1 MKKHKTRRSFLKKLT
16 LSSSII
22 PSFPFLISDN
32 YKQKLTIDRSY
43 EFEDFSPNNQINLAL
58 IGCGI
63 QGIID
68 TNVALEVA
76 GVKLV
81 AVCDLYKGR
90 LERAKE
96 LWGKDLFVSRD
107 YRIILDRMDIDA
119 VIIATPDHWHK
130 KITIEAMESGKAV
143 YCEKPMVQNFTE
155 GHEIIKVFNK
165 TKSICQIGSQSM
177 SSLGNQ
183 KAKELYED
191 GAIGDLIM
199 LDMFNDRYSAEGA
212 WQYPIPPDASPD
224 TIDFDF
230 FLGDAPKVPYN
241 LKRFFRW
248 RNYQDYGTGVAG
260 DMFVHAFSS
269 LNYITSSNGPKRAL
283 STGGLRYWKDG
294 RDVPDINLCLYDY
307 PETKTHKAFNASMR
321 VNFIAGS
328 GGAWG
333 FNLIGTEGSME
344 VSSNS
349 CKLIRPKKGIVPS
362 SYSMNTFTEK
372 IQKKIAKSY
381 NDKNAEKKDL
391 PLNTGES
398 LYEVPKDYKGG
409 HYDHFYNFFQA
420 IRGKG
425 KIIQDPSFGL
435 RAAGAALL
443 ANKSYFE
450 KSSISWNPEK
460 MILE

>member
-1 MKKHKTRRSFLKKLT
+1 MKKSKTRRSFIKKLT

-43 EFEDFSPNNQINLAL
+43 EFENFAPNNQINLAL

-212 WQYPIPPDASPD
+212 WQYPIPPDANPD

-328 GGAWG
+328 GGGWG
-333 FNLIGTEGSME
+333 FKLIGTEGAME
-344 VSSNS
+344 V
-349 CKLIRPKKGIVPS
+349 
-362 SYSMNTFTEK
+362 K
-372 IQKKIAKSY
+372 I
-381 NDKNAEKKDL
+381 
-391 PLNTGES
+391 G
-398 LYEVPKDYKGG
+398 
-409 HYDHFYNFFQA
+409 
-420 IRGKG
+420 
-425 KIIQDPSFGL
+425 
-435 RAAGAALL
+435 RAHV
-443 ANKSYFE
+443 
-450 KSSISWNPEK
+450 
-460 MILE
+460 

>member
-1 MKKHKTRRSFLKKLT
+1 MKKGKTRRSFIKKLT

-22 PSFPFLISDN
+22 PSFPYLISDN
-32 YKQKLTIDRSY
+32 YNQKLSLDRSY
-43 EFEDFSPNNQINLAL
+43 EFEDFSPNNQINFAL

-68 TNVALEVA
+68 TNVALEIA

-107 YRIILDRMDIDA
+107 YRIILDRIDIDA

-199 LDMFNDRYSAEGA
+199 LNMYNDRYSAEGA
-212 WQYPIPPDASPD
+212 WQYPIPPDANPD

-230 FLGDAPKVPYN
+230 FLGDAPKVPYD

-248 RNYQDYGTGVAG
+248 RNYQDYGTGVPG

-349 CKLIRPKKGIVPS
+349 CKLIRPKKGIIPS

-381 NDKNAEKKDL
+381 NDEIFEKKDL

-409 HYDHFYNFFQA
+409 SYDHFYNFFQA

-425 KIIQDPSFGL
+425 KIIQDPTFGL

-450 KSSISWNPEK
+450 KSPVNWNPEK